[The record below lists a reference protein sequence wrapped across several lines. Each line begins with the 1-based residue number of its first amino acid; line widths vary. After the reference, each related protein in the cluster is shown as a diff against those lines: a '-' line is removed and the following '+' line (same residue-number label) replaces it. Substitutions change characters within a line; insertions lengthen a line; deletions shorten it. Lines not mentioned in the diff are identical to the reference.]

1 MVLPFDKIYFISL
14 EKSSG
19 LKRRT
24 ALLKQF
30 EDLGIENE
38 PEWVKALDGS
48 NPCHTVDNSFR
59 KAKLRRGS
67 LSMSEIG
74 CFESHRT
81 VWKKFQESGLE
92 TCLILEDDALFKDA
106 DTVSRINFLP
116 VEWDLIHFGFIRN
129 KASIVDSLKTVRT
142 ENFKGLWQ
150 GSGMWLSHA
159 YAINQ
164 TACKTLLQETETQ
177 IGGLDWQWTGIQGR
191 FKSLGFMP
199 GLIIQQ
205 PISKFPSQIH
215 HTS

>member
-1 MVLPFDKIYFISL
+1 MVLPFDKVYFISL

-19 LKRRT
+19 LKRRS

-38 PEWVKALDGS
+38 PEWAKASDGS
-48 NPCHTVDNSFR
+48 NPSHTVDNSYR
-59 KAKLRRGS
+59 KSKLRRGS
-67 LSMSEIG
+67 LSMSEVG
-74 CFESHRT
+74 CFESHRKA
-81 VWKKFQESGLE
+81 WNLFQESGLE
-92 TCLILEDDALFKDA
+92 TCLILEDDALFKDT

-129 KASIVDSLKTVRT
+129 KASIVDSLETVRSQT
-142 ENFKGLWQ
+142 FKGLWQ

-177 IGGLDWQWTGIQGR
+177 IGGLDWQWTGIQSK
-191 FKSLGFMP
+191 FKTVGFMP